1 MTTTSPAIDF
11 EKVQAFV
18 GKVLNDSSATF
29 ATTLAA
35 LGDRLGLFKALAD
48 GGPAT
53 SAELASRAGIDE
65 RYAREW
71 LGGMTNAGYLA
82 HDPATGRFTLPA
94 EHVPALAEEGGPFFF
109 GGAYQMLLALGT
121 IYDPLTDA
129 FRRGGGVPQASYDA
143 ALLRGHGAVYRGL
156 VQQSPPA
163 GVAAGDARCA
173 RASRAR
179 APTSPISA
187 AAVAARSCGSPGA
200 FPESRFVGYDV
211 FAPNVEAAQSHA
223 VRAGVADRVR
233 FEVRDASRPL
243 ASPVD
248 IITTFDVVHD
258 AADPLGLLR
267 SIRESLAPDGIYVCL
282 EMNCSDHLE
291 ENDGPIGA
299 LFHGISTLYCMTT
312 SLAQGGAG
320 LGTLGLH
327 ERRLRE
333 YASVAGFGAVRL
345 AFQDPFNKLYELR

>member
-1 MTTTSPAIDF
+1 MTKTLPAIDS

-35 LGDRLGLFKALAD
+35 IGDRLGLFKTLAAS
-48 GGPAT
+48 GPAT
-53 SAELASRAGIDE
+53 STELATRAAIDE

-71 LGGMTNAGYLA
+71 LGGMTNAGYLV

-94 EHVPALAEEGGPFFF
+94 EHAPALAEEGGPFFF
-109 GGAYQMLLALGT
+109 GGPYEMLLALGT

-129 FRRGGGVPQASYDA
+129 FRQGGGVPQASYDPRFFEGMERFTA
-143 ALLRGHGAVYRGL
+143 GWFNNLLLQEWLPAMPDVRERLEAGTDLADIGCGRGRALVRLA
-156 VQQSPPA
+156 
-163 GVAAGDARCA
+163 
-173 RASRAR
+173 
-179 APTSPISA
+179 
-187 AAVAARSCGSPGA
+187 GA
-200 FPESRFVGYDV
+200 FPKRRFVGYDI
-211 FAPNVEAAQSHA
+211 FEPNIEAAQSSA
-223 VRAGVADRVR
+223 VCAGVTDRVR
-233 FEVRDASRPL
+233 FEVRDAVTPL
-243 ASPVD
+243 SSPVD
-248 IITTFDVVHD
+248 IVTTFDVVHD

-267 SIRESLAPDGIYVCL
+267 SIRESLAPGGIYICL
-282 EMNCSDHLE
+282 DMNCSDHLQ

-333 YASVAGFGAVRL
+333 YASVAGFGSVRL

>member
-1 MTTTSPAIDF
+1 MTTSSVIDS

-29 ATTLAA
+29 TTTLAA
-35 LGDRLGLFKALAD
+35 LGDRLGLFKALAT

-53 SAELASRAGIDE
+53 SADLASRAGIDE

-71 LGGMTNAGYLA
+71 LGGMTNAGYLVR
-82 HDPATGRFTLPA
+82 DPETGRFTLPA

-129 FRRGGGVPQASYDA
+129 FRRGGGVPQAAYDA
-143 ALLRGHGAVYRGL
+143 RFFEGMERFTAGWFNNSLLQEWLPAVPD
-156 VQQSPPA
+156 V
-163 GVAAGDARCA
+163 
-173 RASRAR
+173 RAR
-179 APTSPISA
+179 LEQGVELAD
-187 AAVAARSCGSPGA
+187 VGCGRGRALVRLADA
-200 FPESRFVGYDV
+200 FPNSRFVGYDV
-211 FAPNVEAAQSHA
+211 FAPSVEAAQA
-223 VRAGVADRVR
+223 CVVRAGVADRVR
-233 FEVRDASRPL
+233 FEARDA
-243 ASPVD
+243 ASALPRSFDV
-248 IITTFDVVHD
+248 ITTFDVVHD

-267 SIRESLAPDGIYVCL
+267 SIRDSLSPGGIYLCL
-282 EMNCSDHLE
+282 DMNCSDRLE
-291 ENDGPIGA
+291 DNNGPIGA

-333 YASVAGFGAVRL
+333 YASVAGFVDVRL

>member
-1 MTTTSPAIDF
+1 M
-11 EKVQAFV
+11 
-18 GKVLNDSSATF
+18 
-29 ATTLAA
+29 LAA
-35 LGDRLGLFKALAD
+35 LGDRLGLFKTLAD
-48 GGPAT
+48 SGPAT
-53 SAELASRAGIDE
+53 SADLATRAGIDE

-71 LGGMTNAGYLA
+71 LGGMTNAGYLG

-109 GGAYQMLLALGT
+109 GGAYEMLLALGT
-121 IYDPLTDA
+121 IYDPLTEA
-129 FRRGGGVPQASYDA
+129 FRRGGGVPQAAYDPRFFEGMERFTA
-143 ALLRGHGAVYRGL
+143 GWFNNLLL
-156 VQQSPPA
+156 QEWLPA
-163 GVAAGDARCA
+163 MPEV
-173 RASRAR
+173 RAR
-179 APTSPISA
+179 LEAGTELVDIG
-187 AAVAARSCGSPGA
+187 CGRGRALVRLAGA
-200 FPESRFVGYDV
+200 FPRSRFVGYDI
-211 FAPNVEAAQSHA
+211 FEPNVEAAQSCA

-233 FEVRDASRPL
+233 FEVRDAATPL
-243 ASPVD
+243 TSPVD

-267 SIRESLAPDGIYVCL
+267 SVRESLAPGGVYVCL
-282 EMNCSDHLE
+282 DMNCSDHLQ

-333 YASVAGFGAVRL
+333 YASVAGFGSVRL

>member
-1 MTTTSPAIDF
+1 MTTTATMDS

-18 GKVLNDSSATF
+18 GKVLGDSSATF

-35 LGDRLGLFKALAD
+35 IGDRLGLFKTLAD

-53 SAELASRAGIDE
+53 SADLSARAKIDE

-71 LGGMTNAGYLA
+71 LGGMTNAGYLV

-109 GGAYQMLLALGT
+109 GGAYEMLLALGT

-129 FRRGGGVPQASYDA
+129 FRRGGGVPQSSYDPRFFEGMERFTA
-143 ALLRGHGAVYRGL
+143 GWFNNLLLQEWLPAMPDVRERLEAGTELADIGCGHGRAL
-156 VQQSPPA
+156 VRLA
-163 GVAAGDARCA
+163 
-173 RASRAR
+173 
-179 APTSPISA
+179 
-187 AAVAARSCGSPGA
+187 GA
-200 FPESRFVGYDV
+200 FPKSRFVGYDI
-211 FAPNVEAAQSHA
+211 FPPNVAAAQSYA

-233 FEVRDASRPL
+233 FEVRNVAAPL
-243 ASPVD
+243 PAPVD

-282 EMNCSDHLE
+282 DMNCSDHLQ

-333 YASVAGFGAVRL
+333 YASVAGFGSVRL

>member
-1 MTTTSPAIDF
+1 MTTTSATIDSD
-11 EKVQAFV
+11 KVQAFV

-29 ATTLAA
+29 TTMMAA
-35 LGDRLGLFKALAD
+35 IGDRLGLFKALAA

-53 SAELASRAGIDE
+53 SVDLAMRAGIDE

-71 LGGMTNAGYLA
+71 LGGMTNAGYLV
-82 HDPATGRFTLPA
+82 HDSTTGRFTLPH
-94 EHVPALAEEGGPFFF
+94 EHLPALAEEGGPFFF
-109 GGAYQMLLALGT
+109 GGAYEMLLALGT

-129 FRRGGGVPQASYDA
+129 FRRGGGVPQSSYDPRFFHGMERFTA
-143 ALLRGHGAVYRGL
+143 GWFNSLLLQEWLPAMPDVRQRLEAGTELADIGCGRGRALLRLAE
-156 VQQSPPA
+156 
-163 GVAAGDARCA
+163 
-173 RASRAR
+173 
-179 APTSPISA
+179 
-187 AAVAARSCGSPGA
+187 A
-200 FPESRFVGYDV
+200 FPSSRFVGYDI
-211 FAPNVEAAQSHA
+211 FAPNVEAAQSAA

-233 FEVRDASRPL
+233 FEVRDVAAPL
-243 ASPVD
+243 PVPVD

-267 SIRESLAPDGIYVCL
+267 SIRESLAPGGIYVCL
-282 EMNCSDHLE
+282 DMNCSHQLE

-333 YASVAGFGAVRL
+333 YASVAGFDAVRL

>member
-1 MTTTSPAIDF
+1 MTTTSATIDSD
-11 EKVQAFV
+11 KVHAFV

-29 ATTLAA
+29 ATMLAA
-35 LGDRLGLFKALAD
+35 LGDRLGLFKELAAR
-48 GGPAT
+48 GPAT
-53 SAELASRAGIDE
+53 SAELATRVQIDE

-71 LGGMTNAGYLA
+71 LGGMTNAGYLV
-82 HDPATGRFTLPA
+82 HDSETGRFALPP
-94 EHVPALAEEGGPFFF
+94 EHIAALAEEGGPFFF
-109 GGAYQMLLALGT
+109 GGAYEMLLALGT

-129 FRRGGGVPQASYDA
+129 FRHGGGVPQSSYDPRFFEGMERFTA
-143 ALLRGHGAVYRGL
+143 GWFNNLLLQEWLPATPDVRARLEAGTALADIGCGRGRALLRLAE
-156 VQQSPPA
+156 
-163 GVAAGDARCA
+163 
-173 RASRAR
+173 
-179 APTSPISA
+179 
-187 AAVAARSCGSPGA
+187 A
-200 FPESRFVGYDV
+200 FPRSRFVGYDI
-211 FAPNVEAAQSHA
+211 FAPNVEVAQAAA

-233 FEVRDASRPL
+233 FEVRDVAAPL
-243 ASPVD
+243 ADPVD

-282 EMNCSDHLE
+282 DMNCSHDLQ
-291 ENDGPIGA
+291 ENNGPIGA

>member
-1 MTTTSPAIDF
+1 MTTASTIDS

-35 LGDRLGLFKALAD
+35 LGDRLGLFKALAT

-53 SAELASRAGIDE
+53 STDLASRAGIDE

-71 LGGMTNAGYLA
+71 LGGMTNAGYLL
-82 HDPATGRFTLPA
+82 HEQETGRFILPA

-129 FRRGGGVPQASYDA
+129 FRHGGGVPQASYDGRFFEGMERFTA
-143 ALLRGHGAVYRGL
+143 CWFNNSLLQAWMPALPDV
-156 VQQSPPA
+156 
-163 GVAAGDARCA
+163 
-173 RASRAR
+173 RAR
-179 APTSPISA
+179 LERGTELADIG
-187 AAVAARSCGSPGA
+187 CGRGRA
-200 FPESRFVGYDV
+200 LVRLADVFPNSQFVGYDV
-211 FAPNVEAAQSHA
+211 LPSNIEAAQSCA
-223 VRAGVADRVR
+223 IRAGVADRVR
-233 FEVRDASRPL
+233 FEVRDVAAALPHTFD
-243 ASPVD
+243 V
-248 IITTFDVVHD
+248 ITTFDVVHD

-267 SIRESLAPDGIYVCL
+267 SIRESLKPGGIYVCL
-282 EMNCSDHLE
+282 DMNCSDHLE
-291 ENDGPIGA
+291 DNNGPIGA

-333 YASVAGFGAVRL
+333 YASVAGFVDVRL